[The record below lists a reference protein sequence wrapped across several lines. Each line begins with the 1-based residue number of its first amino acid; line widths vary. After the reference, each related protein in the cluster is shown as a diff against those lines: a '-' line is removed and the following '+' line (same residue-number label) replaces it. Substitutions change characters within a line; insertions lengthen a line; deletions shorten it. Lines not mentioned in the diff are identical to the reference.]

1 MQTDVR
7 DVDILNQTLLFLSQ
21 QKSEIEDKVNTMLR
35 VINTKRD
42 ETFNELHISNNLLN
56 IAKATEIQKQT
67 VLVQKTAQLSRALQ
81 QQAAA
86 LSSGFPP
93 AIAAATSFVAK
104 ATYEENIANVE
115 YQKARQNRINMEKR
129 VELVNATMQHI
140 DKLKEDSTIQF
151 NSQVNMV
158 NNLIETAN
166 VRLNKADVHLKDYL
180 SSNTTNITDSVI
192 NTLDRGTIS
201 IEKYFKSIG
210 ITDLEQKLLD
220 SGKVERSH
228 GKIVAKRD
236 ETFSISYTDGNKRTN
251 KQRMEDGLAPI
262 GIDNKSIELH
272 HLKQKEN
279 GVILELTSDEH
290 NANSKVLH
298 RYETETQINRGEFIK
313 WKKKY
318 WKDRAKEFEC

>member
-1 MQTDVR
+1 LQTDVR
-7 DVDILNQTLLFLSQ
+7 DVDILKQTLLFLSQ
-21 QKSEIEDKVNTMLR
+21 QKSEIENKVHTMLR
-35 VINTKRD
+35 AINTKRD
-42 ETFNELHISNNLLN
+42 ETYNELNISNNFLN
-56 IAKATEIQKQT
+56 IAKASEIQKQT
-67 VLVQKTAQLSRALQ
+67 FLAQKTAQLSKALQ

-93 AIAAATSFVAK
+93 AIAAAGAFVAK
-104 ATYEENIANVE
+104 AMHEENIANIE
-115 YQKARQNRINMEKR
+115 YQKARKNRLNMEKR
-129 VELVNATMQHI
+129 VELVNNAMKHI
-140 DKLKEDSTIQF
+140 DKLKDDSTIQF
-151 NSQVNMV
+151 NSQVNIM

-166 VRLNKADVHLKDYL
+166 VRLNKADLHLKDYL
-180 SSNTTNITDSVI
+180 SSNTVIT
-192 NTLDRGTIS
+192 TIDNGIVN

-220 SGKVERSH
+220 CGKIERSH
-228 GKIVAKRD
+228 GKIVVKRD
-236 ETFSISYTDGNKRTN
+236 ETFDISFTDALGRTN

-262 GIDNKSIELH
+262 GNDNKSIELH

-290 NANSKVLH
+290 NTNSKVLH
-298 RYETETQINRGEFIK
+298 RYETQSQINREDFIK